1 MAFKRIC
8 MYWKVKIDLFG
19 DEAFHILSG
28 HDLSDDDMSSL
39 QLGGLFVLPNKDEA
53 GRAIIISD
61 RSKWELRQSHRK
73 SFARAYWFT
82 IHHALSDVE
91 TQKKGFVII
100 VGMSRTFSLYEFDR
114 KVSNL
119 IMSSTYHALPIRI
132 VAVHNTLQSKIVQLI
147 QPFIWWAMGKEARR
161 KFSHHCGPKNVIIGR
176 LASEFGIDAT
186 VFRKS
191 LEGHLISTMKYGFVK
206 CFWPKVYNTNQK
218 FLACPSFQRDV
229 HMDWE

>member
-8 MYWKVKIDLFG
+8 MYWKLKIELFG

-82 IHHALSDVE
+82 MHYALSDVE

-176 LASEFGIDAT
+176 LASEFGIDADSIPHEFGGT
-186 VFRKS
+186 FDFNYEVWLREV
-191 LEGHLISTMKYGFVK
+191 LLAEGL
-206 CFWPKVYNTNQK
+206 
-218 FLACPSFQRDV
+218 
-229 HMDWE
+229 